1 MSKPYMFLAAVI
13 PGPSSPTVGV
23 DIYLQPLID
32 DLKRLWEG
40 VVTYDISR
48 KRNGIG
54 PGETWTE
61 LCRKWDDPAYI
72 AKCKRNK
79 QNRAA
84 QPESSI
90 HTGGSTSSGTLRI
103 RFIRDHGRVP
113 TLLEMNEMLHRRS
126 DGTWDSVR
134 AKRAN
139 VSLLIFYEFIN

>member
-1 MSKPYMFLAAVI
+1 MKCTWLKSREHEVIAIFNSKCSKKLSMLLSDAR
-13 PGPSSPTVGV
+13 
-23 DIYLQPLID
+23 
-32 DLKRLWEG
+32 DLYHEKKPPPAW
-40 VVTYDISR
+40 
-48 KRNGIG
+48 IG

-61 LCRKWDDPAYI
+61 LCHKWDDPAYI
-72 AKCKRNK
+72 AKCKSIK

-84 QPESSI
+84 QPQSSI
-90 HTGGSTSSGTLRI
+90 HTGGSISSGTLRI

-139 VSLLIFYEFIN
+139 VSLLIFYELIN